1 MDGHGFFLRWTFWSD
16 SCEATQNIQFIKDS
30 PLRLIPLLSIRSPSN
45 SGGFG
50 LHIQSHPGCELRYIF
65 RMDSQSYLLRHTLAT
80 LAYRTTRA
88 LENAPASFADFDG
101 AGRRPVQ
108 ILAHM
113 GDLFDWV
120 LSMAQGN
127 PSWHNSEPLAW
138 TEEEQRFFAALGA
151 FYAFLASDSTLS
163 APIERLFQGP
173 IADALTH
180 TGQLCMLRRLAGAP
194 IRGEH
199 YYVAAIAV
207 GQVGAAQPAPV
218 QPFK

>member
-1 MDGHGFFLRWTFWSD
+1 VPNPSALNQQH
-16 SCEATQNIQFIKDS
+16 
-30 PLRLIPLLSIRSPSN
+30 PLP
-45 SGGFG
+45 GGFG
-50 LHIQSHPGCELRYIF
+50 VHIQSLPGCELRYIF
-65 RMDSQSYLLRHTLAT
+65 RMDSQSDLLWHTLAT
-80 LAYRTTRA
+80 LAYRTARA

-113 GDLFDWV
+113 GDLFDWA
-120 LSMAQGN
+120 LSMVKGSPA
-127 PSWHNSEPLAW
+127 WHNSEPLSW
-138 TEEEQRFFAALGA
+138 PEEQQRFFAALGA
-151 FYAFLASDSTLS
+151 FDAFLASNSALN

-180 TGQLCMLRRLAGAP
+180 TGQLCMLRRLAGVP
-194 IRGEH
+194 ICGEN
-199 YYVAAIAV
+199 YYVAAIAA